1 MEQSSSRMSRT
12 TFLLTAKKM
21 NVLSIRNDTNK
32 ISVSF
37 LNSFRSLSLSFFF
50 TLSLSLSLSSPPSLI
65 ERRQGEQ
72 SRSNSSKNA
81 RKNEARSRRVS
92 AGHDFTKILVYFLKR
107 LTLIRH
113 RRETRGSFVLSNHN
127 YNIKNQVSS
136 SRLR

>member
-37 LNSFRSLSLSFFF
+37 LNSFRSLSLFFFF
-50 TLSLSLSLSSPPSLI
+50 TLSLSLSLFPPSLI